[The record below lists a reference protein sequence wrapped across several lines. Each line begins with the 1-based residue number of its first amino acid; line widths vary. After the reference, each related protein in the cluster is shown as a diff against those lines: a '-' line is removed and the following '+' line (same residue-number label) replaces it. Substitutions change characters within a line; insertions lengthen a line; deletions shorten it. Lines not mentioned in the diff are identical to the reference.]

1 MALTPLRISMS
12 NITKKGTGRHNGE
25 EVFPCTL
32 TLMDKLKIN
41 DATKLKVLVQ
51 QQTILN
57 ELNEDAA
64 KDLREYQMD
73 DVRFLA
79 ARKNAGCFNE
89 QRTGKTPTI
98 LRTIKQKRLSKI
110 LIISPAS
117 IIYKW
122 KEECERWAELPCV
135 VVDGTAKQRQE
146 IIKNW
151 NTGGLVISYECL
163 RETTRYNK
171 NKCEYSITGDLS
183 YIKKHKDIEA
193 CILDEAHRIKN
204 HKSKQAEALF
214 SLSYIPNK
222 YALTGTPAQNKQHE
236 IYSILHWLY
245 PTIFTGYWRFID
257 YYFTQETKWNAN
269 GEYTE
274 IGTFQKGKDK
284 ELQEF
289 LNTISTRRMRASV
302 MAWLPEK
309 DYEVIRLEPT
319 KEQKQYLN
327 ELRSNFE
334 IGNEEVLAINIL
346 DRLIKERQLC
356 LSPEVLD
363 LKGKSPKLE
372 WIKQYIKDYP
382 DKQILIFSNFTK
394 WLKVLSKELDC
405 PHLII
410 GETSKLKREQ
420 LKNDFQNG
428 KIKLLLLNIKAAKE
442 GITLDSANVAIFTDK
457 YPPVGDIL
465 QAEDRFV
472 ATTKDKKDTGH
483 TIIDLVMSGTYEE
496 SIQQLLKENASDID
510 IINNYIKYIGGDQHE
525 RRN

>member
-1 MALTPLRISMS
+1 M
-12 NITKKGTGRHNGE
+12 
-25 EVFPCTL
+25 
-32 TLMDKLKIN
+32 
-41 DATKLKVLVQ
+41 
-51 QQTILN
+51 
-57 ELNEDAA
+57 
-64 KDLREYQMD
+64 
-73 DVRFLA
+73 
-79 ARKNAGCFNE
+79 
-89 QRTGKTPTI
+89 
-98 LRTIKQKRLSKI
+98 
-110 LIISPAS
+110 
-117 IIYKW
+117 
-122 KEECERWAELPCV
+122 
-135 VVDGTAKQRQE
+135 
-146 IIKNW
+146 
-151 NTGGLVISYECL
+151 
-163 RETTRYNK
+163 
-171 NKCEYSITGDLS
+171 
-183 YIKKHKDIEA
+183 
-193 CILDEAHRIKN
+193 
-204 HKSKQAEALF
+204 
-214 SLSYIPNK
+214 
-222 YALTGTPAQNKQHE
+222 
-236 IYSILHWLY
+236 
-245 PTIFTGYWRFID
+245 
-257 YYFTQETKWNAN
+257 
-269 GEYTE
+269 
-274 IGTFQKGKDK
+274 
-284 ELQEF
+284 
-289 LNTISTRRMRASV
+289 
-302 MAWLPEK
+302 PEK

-327 ELRSNFE
+327 ELRNNFE
-334 IGNEEVLAINIL
+334 IGNEEVLAVNIL
-346 DRLIKERQLC
+346 DRLIKERQIC
-356 LSPEVLD
+356 LSPEVLE